1 MKISQSAFDL
11 IVREEVSSK
20 AYYERHYTHP
30 EWPGGASGITIAIGY
45 DLGYATRAK
54 ITADWQALV
63 SPEMLKVMLLCAGI
77 TGVAAQQ
84 LLPSV
89 KALINIPWDA
99 AINVFANRDIPNWT
113 ASVLD
118 KITRADRLTP
128 TCLGV
133 GVSIAYNRG
142 ASFDLSG
149 DRYAEMRAIKQH
161 VNANQLTLVAG
172 DLRSMKRLWPTVKG
186 LRDRRDREAALWE
199 AGLSTIEPSAKN
211 VPAAPAT
218 PDPDI
223 PLNEGPARTKP
234 PAATKT
240 QNGTTGAVVIGGT
253 IAAQQ
258 AHAHGLLSGE
268 VALFIGF
275 LAVLGAITAWWLWY
289 KNRNPK

>member
-30 EWPGGASGITIAIGY
+30 EWPGGASGVTIGIGY

-54 ITADWQALV
+54 IMADWSSLD
-63 SPEMLKVMLLCAGI
+63 PEMLGVMLRCAGV
-77 TGVAAQQ
+77 TGAAAQQ

-89 KALINIPWDA
+89 KALITIPWDA
-99 AINVFANRDIPNWT
+99 AISVFTNRDIPSWT
-113 ASVLD
+113 ALVLA
-118 KITRADRLTP
+118 KIARADRLTP

-149 DRYAEMRAIKQH
+149 ERYAEMRALKQH
-161 VNANQLTLVAG
+161 VNANQLTLVPG
-172 DLRSMKRLWPTVKG
+172 DIRAMKRLWPTVKG
-186 LRDRRDREAALWE
+186 LRDRRDREADLWTV
-199 AGLSTIEPSAKN
+199 GLSTIELTAKN
-211 VPAAPAT
+211 IPATPAAP
-218 PDPDI
+218 DSDV
-223 PLNEGPARTKP
+223 PLKEGPARTKP
-234 PAATKT
+234 PATSAT

-258 AHAHGLLSGE
+258 AQAHGLLSLD
-268 VALFIGF
+268 VAIFIGF
-275 LAVLGAITAWWLWY
+275 LAALGGITAWWLWY
-289 KNRNPK
+289 KNRNP